1 MDLEENL
8 NISNSWIPVRALRNA
23 ADIKDSLKKGYHR
36 KTASSPSAS
45 PSKNSISVE
54 VKANSPTTN
63 TIQFNSLHSRYN
75 TASLELYP
83 VPFDFPESTEKKYIN
98 NITRL
103 NEELQ
108 IMSNQLKQA
117 HETIASLT
125 KKLNDSNGQHAM
137 HLQSLHERHEQK
149 MRRNKQDMDNLVKEF
164 NIKSPNL
171 ALEKIILEK
180 NLEIEVQKRRFQ
192 EQVDEMNRRFDE
204 RLGYQDR
211 VNREQIQM
219 LKDQFLD
226 VVVRM
231 KNKFCKDIESL
242 QAEFRLEVDR
252 VQTSFDNLQQ
262 APQEVQDL
270 EDDFQIIEELSSHA
284 LSKRQ
289 FGESDLDLSLKHLIN
304 QINLE
309 NDGSISDILRN

>member
-1 MDLEENL
+1 MDFEENL
-8 NISNSWIPVRALRNA
+8 NICNSWIPVKALRNA

-45 PSKNSISVE
+45 PSKNSISTE
-54 VKANSPTTN
+54 IKANSPTTN

-83 VPFDFPESTEKKYIN
+83 VPFDLPEPSGKKYLN

-125 KKLNDSNGQHAM
+125 KKLQDSNGQHAL

-149 MRRNKQDMDNLVKEF
+149 MRRNKQDLDNLVKEF
-164 NIKSPNL
+164 NVKSPNL
-171 ALEKIILEK
+171 TLEKIIMEK
-180 NLEIEVQKRRFQ
+180 NLEIEVQKRKFQ
-192 EQVDEMNRRFDE
+192 EQIDQMNWRFE
-204 RLGYQDR
+204 KCLESKEIGY
-211 VNREQIQM
+211 REQIQV
-219 LKDQFLD
+219 LKEQFLD
-226 VVVRM
+226 VVVKM

-242 QAEFRLEVDR
+242 QSEFRLEVDR
-252 VQTSFDNLQQ
+252 VQTSFDNLNQD
-262 APQEVQDL
+262 PQETQDL
-270 EDDFQIIEELSSHA
+270 DDDLQIIEELSSHA

-289 FGESDLDLSLKHLIN
+289 FGDSDLDLSLKHLIN

-309 NDGSISDILRN
+309 NDGSISDLLRN